1 MTKLQ
6 LIKSDLKKAIR
17 TIITTNEL
25 DTRFDEITNQNL
37 LSEYT
42 APFTS
47 VEIQAA
53 QKAALQEM
61 VLSIKK

>member
-6 LIKSDLKKAIR
+6 LIKADLKKAIR

-25 DTRFDEITNQNL
+25 DIRFDEITNQYL

-42 APFTS
+42 SPFTS
-47 VEIQAA
+47 VEVQAA
-53 QKAALQEM
+53 QRLALKEM

>member
-6 LIKSDLKKAIR
+6 LIKADLKKAIR

-25 DTRFDEITNQNL
+25 DTRFDEITNQYL

-42 APFTS
+42 SPFTS

-53 QKAALQEM
+53 QRLALKEM

>member
-6 LIKSDLKKAIR
+6 LIKADLKKAIC

-25 DTRFDEITNQNL
+25 DTRFDEITNQYL

-42 APFTS
+42 APFTT

-53 QKAALQEM
+53 QRLALKEM